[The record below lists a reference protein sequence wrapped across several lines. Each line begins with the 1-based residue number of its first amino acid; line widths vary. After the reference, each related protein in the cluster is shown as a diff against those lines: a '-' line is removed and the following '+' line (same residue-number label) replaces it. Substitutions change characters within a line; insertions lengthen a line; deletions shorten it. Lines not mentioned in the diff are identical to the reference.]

1 MDDNMRVNE
10 QEAVVAGVPAE
21 DAGAAASKR
30 VQKFSPKKR
39 GYGATSI
46 TLAISAEDKK
56 TVKMYALH
64 KNMTVSDLLHEWI
77 GEHCRE

>member
-1 MDDNMRVNE
+1 MDGDENGDEKILN
-10 QEAVVAGVPAE
+10 QEP
-21 DAGAAASKR
+21 AGAVSKR

-77 GEHCRE
+77 GEHCSQP

>member
-1 MDDNMRVNE
+1 MKGGNIVDEGDKTLT
-10 QEAVVAGVPAE
+10 QEPVAT
-21 DAGAAASKR
+21 ASKR
-30 VQKFSPKKR
+30 AQKFSPKKR

-56 TVKMYALH
+56 IVKMYALH

-77 GEHCRE
+77 GEHCGQPQS

>member
-1 MDDNMRVNE
+1 MKGGNIVDEGDKTLT
-10 QEAVVAGVPAE
+10 QEPVAT
-21 DAGAAASKR
+21 ASKR

-56 TVKMYALH
+56 IVKMYALH
-64 KNMTVSDLLHEWI
+64 KDMTVSDLLHEWI
-77 GEHCRE
+77 GEHCGQPQS